1 MQKAAFEKLDAMVSR
16 LGFGAMRLPTLPDG
30 SVDEAQ
36 TAQMV
41 EYAIAHGVNYFD
53 TAYMYMGGES
63 ERVMG
68 RVLKK
73 YPRDSFYLADKMP
86 LQMAKNEQDV
96 KRIFQ
101 DQLEKCQVD
110 FFDFYLLHAMDRN
123 RVAWMVDYKAYD
135 FLCAMRREGKIRRL
149 GFSFHD
155 SAEVLDQILSRF
167 EFDFVQVQ
175 LNYLDWTVQNARGVY
190 QVLEKHGVPGIVME
204 PVRGGFL
211 ADPPRDAA
219 AVLDEAL
226 PGKSYASDAL
236 RWVARLDGIKVI
248 LSGMSN
254 MAQVIDNV
262 NTFTNEPPMTDAQAA
277 AVDRA
282 AALIAQKKAIAC
294 TGCRYC
300 EKCPKGIAI
309 PEIFALYNRRKV
321 FGEAFRV
328 MQTYQTSIAPEHRA
342 DACIGCGY
350 CQSQCPQQLKIP
362 ELLKACHAELITRG
376 A

>member
-1 MQKAAFEKLDAMVSR
+1 
-16 LGFGAMRLPTLPDG
+16 
-30 SVDEAQ
+30 
-36 TAQMV
+36 
-41 EYAIAHGVNYFD
+41 
-53 TAYMYMGGES
+53 
-63 ERVMG
+63 MG

-211 ADPPRDAA
+211 ADPPKDAA

-262 NTFTNEPPMTDAQAA
+262 NTFTNEPPMTDAHGGGGSCGRADCAEEGDCLHGLPLLRKVPQGHRDSGDFCAVQPAQGLWRGVPRDADLSDQHCARASRRCLYRLRLLPEPVPAAAENSGAAQSLSCGADHPRRIGFRQTRGRRFSAIKNGIKRQAA
-277 AVDRA
+277 GKRRA
-282 AALIAQKKAIAC
+282 CK
-294 TGCRYC
+294 
-300 EKCPKGIAI
+300 
-309 PEIFALYNRRKV
+309 
-321 FGEAFRV
+321 
-328 MQTYQTSIAPEHRA
+328 
-342 DACIGCGY
+342 
-350 CQSQCPQQLKIP
+350 
-362 ELLKACHAELITRG
+362 
-376 A
+376 